1 MSKRVFVLLILLMS
15 LSLIGII
22 SIQAY
27 YINGSVKNE
36 KERFEFNVN
45 KVLNYVSN
53 TLEEREKSEYVYKL
67 QVIMAQGVKVDTAA
81 IRNLYIIQEDFD
93 S

>member
-1 MSKRVFVLLILLMS
+1 MSKRIFVLLILLMS

-36 KERFEFNVN
+36 KERFAVQC
-45 KVLNYVSN
+45 K
-53 TLEEREKSEYVYKL
+53 
-67 QVIMAQGVKVDTAA
+67 
-81 IRNLYIIQEDFD
+81 
-93 S
+93 